1 MITGDA
7 VGVELPG
14 AVERERVK
22 PEWHPI
28 EDGCGSLRIRLDL
41 DQIGYL
47 TLCGS
52 WFGRGFQRCQTLVC
66 IGQTPD
72 GAVRVAQLSS
82 DPEQV
87 DQGAGS
93 RAKA

>member
-28 EDGCGSLRIRLDL
+28 KDGCGRLWIGLDL
-41 DQIGYL
+41 DQIGDL

-52 WFGRGFQRCQTLVC
+52 WLGRGFQRCQTLGC
-66 IGQTPD
+66 TGQASD
-72 GAVRVAQLSS
+72 GAVRFGRRGVLG
-82 DPEQV
+82 PEIV
-87 DQGAGS
+87 V
-93 RAKA
+93 